1 MCRTIKIDNRRK
13 GFTLVEMLVVIG
25 IILVLAALAAA
36 FAPRITDSTNLTRAV
51 DNLEQWLLTA
61 KMRAKRDGLA
71 TGIRFVQA
79 QGDTGQYYSQVQYI
93 QQPDPITGGWLSAT
107 QSTTGSSV
115 QAPPP
120 YNPNTNQT
128 IWLNGSMIL
137 PTPNPAGLPLAVG
150 TQQFTIPLQNGEVA
164 IYNLDATLG
173 GTPLASQ
180 WLVQPGDYLELRDG
194 GVYQISGVVTFG
206 PQPTLVPSTT
216 SGWPQ
221 AAVPV
226 TILQLGAIPPWG
238 ATTYYAIQATPPI
251 ATPATQVYLSG
262 NTWWNPTSSPQLVF
276 QAYQSTYEQ
285 SLAIGSP
292 GTTNFRIIRQPRIL
306 IGEEPLTLPNN
317 YAVDL
322 TPTLGSNVQVG
333 TSGLPEILF
342 APSGA
347 VLGANAANG
356 LTGFL
361 VYDTTANPVDTN
373 RWGLIAVQTRT
384 GFIGAYN
391 VGPSGNVFYFA
402 QLSRE
407 SGL

>member
-1 MCRTIKIDNRRK
+1 MCRTIKIAKRRK
-13 GFTLVEMLVVIG
+13 AFTLIEMLVVIG
-25 IILVLAALAAA
+25 IMLVIAALAAA
-36 FAPRITDSTNLTRAV
+36 FAPRITDSANLSRAV

-79 QGDTGQYYSQVQYI
+79 QGDPAGYYSQVQYI
-93 QQPDPITGGWLSAT
+93 QQPDPISGGWLSST
-107 QSTTGSSV
+107 QLSTGSSV

-120 YNPNTNQT
+120 YNPNTNQA

-137 PTPNPAGLPLAVG
+137 QTPNPAGLPLAVG
-150 TQQFTIPLQNGEVA
+150 TQQFTIPLQSGEVA

-173 GTPLASQ
+173 GTPLPSQ

-221 AAVPV
+221 PAVPV
-226 TILQLGAIPPWG
+226 TILQLGANPPSVQ
-238 ATTYYAIQATPPI
+238 TTYYANPATPPL
-251 ATPATQVYLSG
+251 ATPATQVYLS
-262 NTWWNPTSSPQLVF
+262 TALWWNTTSPNLVF
-276 QAYQSTYEQ
+276 QVYQSTYEQ
-285 SLAIGSP
+285 SLVINSP

-322 TPTLGSNVQVG
+322 TSASGSNVQPG
-333 TSGLPEILF
+333 TSGFPEILF

-347 VLGANAANG
+347 VLGNNAVNG
-356 LTGFL
+356 FTAFL
-361 VYDTTANPVDTN
+361 AYDTTMTPYDSN
-373 RWGLIAVQTRT
+373 RAGVIAVQTRT

-391 VGPSGNVFYFA
+391 VAPGSNPFA
-402 QLSRE
+402 FVQLSRE